1 MTGPIV
7 RRLLIDLE
15 TPFARHWFG
24 GDAFRTAFGNALS
37 MSFPL
42 GEQFFI
48 DSVRAGVS
56 ALPEAA
62 SARFAAELQGFAG
75 QEATHRRIH
84 ALFNVQLERQG
95 YVNAWEERIR
105 QRLPRLQGLDA
116 RHAVAA
122 TAANEHFTAVLA
134 DWLLRHTEWFEG
146 TEPRLATMWQWH
158 ASEEMEHRSTAF
170 DVYLALGGD
179 TRWRVR
185 WMRIV
190 TWYFLSDLALQTW
203 RNLKHDGVQ
212 WRWSTWRSALSFLF
226 GPAGV
231 VRRSFG
237 AWRAYFRPDFHPSHS
252 DGSPGAEWLAVH
264 REAYATV
271 AGGAAA

>member
-1 MTGPIV
+1 MGAPIV
-7 RRLLIDLE
+7 RRLRIDLE

-24 GDAFRTAFGNALS
+24 GDAFRTAFANALS

-48 DSVRAGVS
+48 DSVRAGVA

-62 SARFAAELQGFAG
+62 RARFAGELQGFVG

-84 ALFNVQLERQG
+84 ALFNAQLEKQG
-95 YVNAWEERIR
+95 HENIWEARIRERIKR
-105 QRLPRLQGLDA
+105 MEGLDA

-134 DWLLRHTEWFEG
+134 DWLLRRGEWFER
-146 TEPRLATMWQWH
+146 TEPRLVTMWLWH

-179 TRWRVR
+179 ARWRRR
-185 WMRIV
+185 WMRRV
-190 TWYFLSDLALQTW
+190 TWYFLSDLAIQTW
-203 RNLKHDGVQ
+203 RNLKHDRVQ
-212 WRWSTWRSALSFLF
+212 WRCSTWRSALAFLF
-226 GPAGV
+226 GRAGV
-231 VRRSFG
+231 VRCGFK
-237 AWRAYFRPDFHPSHS
+237 AWRAYFRRDFHPSQS
-252 DGSPGAEWLAVH
+252 DGSPGSDWLAGH
-264 REAYATV
+264 REAYTSV
-271 AGGAAA
+271 G

>member
-1 MTGPIV
+1 MTEPIV
-7 RRLLIDLE
+7 RRLLIDLD

-48 DSVRAGVS
+48 DSVRAGAK

-62 SARFAAELQGFAG
+62 QARFAAELQGFAG

-84 ALFNVQLERQG
+84 ALFNAQLERQG
-95 YVNAWEERIR
+95 YANVWEQRIR
-105 QRLPRLQGLDA
+105 QRLPRLQGLDV

-134 DWLLRHTEWFEG
+134 DWLLRHTEWFAG
-146 TEPRLATMWQWH
+146 TEPRLATMWLWH

-179 TRWRVR
+179 TRRRVR

-203 RNLKHDGVQ
+203 RNLKYDGVQ
-212 WRWSTWRSALSFLF
+212 WRWSTWRSAASFLF
-226 GPAGV
+226 GRAGL
-231 VRRSFG
+231 VRHSFG
-237 AWRAYFRPDFHPSHS
+237 AWRAYFRRDFHPSQS
-252 DGSPGAEWLAVH
+252 DGSLGSEWLAGH
-264 REAYATV
+264 REAYTAV
-271 AGGAAA
+271 G

>member
-1 MTGPIV
+1 MSAPVV

-24 GDAFRTAFGNALS
+24 GDAFRTAFANALS

-48 DSVRAGVS
+48 DSVRAGVA

-62 SARFAAELQGFAG
+62 RTRFAGELQGFSG

-84 ALFNVQLERQG
+84 ALFNAQLEKQG
-95 YVNAWEERIR
+95 HANIWEGRIR
-105 QRLPRLQGLDA
+105 ERMTRMEGLDA

-134 DWLLRHTEWFEG
+134 DWLLRRGEWFG
-146 TEPRLATMWQWH
+146 NTEPRLTTLWLWH

-179 TRWRVR
+179 LRRRRR
-185 WMRIV
+185 WMRLV

-203 RNLKHDGVQ
+203 RNLKHDRVQ
-212 WRWSTWRSALSFLF
+212 WHWSTWRSALVFLL
-226 GPAGV
+226 GRAGV
-231 VRRSFG
+231 VRCSFK
-237 AWRAYFRPDFHPSHS
+237 AWLTYFRRDFHPSQS
-252 DGSPGAEWLAVH
+252 DGSPGSDWLAGH
-264 REAYATV
+264 REAYTPLA
-271 AGGAAA
+271 

>member
-1 MTGPIV
+1 MMAPIV

-48 DSVRAGVS
+48 DSVRAGVK
-56 ALPEAA
+56 ALPEPAQT
-62 SARFAAELQGFAG
+62 RFAAELQGFVG

-84 ALFNVQLERQG
+84 ALFNAQLERQG
-95 YVNAWEERIR
+95 YVNIWEERIR
-105 QRLPRLQGLDA
+105 QRLPLLQSLDV

-134 DWLLRHTEWFEG
+134 DWLLRHAEWFAG
-146 TEPRLATMWQWH
+146 TELRLATLWLWH

-170 DVYLALGGD
+170 DVYLVLGGD
-179 TRWRVR
+179 TRRRRR

-190 TWYFLSDLALQTW
+190 TWHFLCDLALQTW
-203 RNLKHDGVQ
+203 RNLKHDGAQ
-212 WRWSTWRSALSFLF
+212 WRWTTWKSAASFLF
-226 GPAGV
+226 GRAGL
-231 VRRSFG
+231 VRCTFA
-237 AWRAYFRPDFHPSHS
+237 AWRAYFRRDFHPSQA
-252 DGSPGAEWLAVH
+252 DGSPGSQWLAE
-264 REAYATV
+264 RRDAYV
-271 AGGAAA
+271 AVSQAAP